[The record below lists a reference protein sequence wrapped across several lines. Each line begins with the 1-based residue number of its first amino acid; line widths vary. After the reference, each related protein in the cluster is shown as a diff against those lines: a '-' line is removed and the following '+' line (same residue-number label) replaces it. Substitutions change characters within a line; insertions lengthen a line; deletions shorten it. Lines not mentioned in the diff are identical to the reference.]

1 MTGKRART
9 AATSRPGPRPARRA
23 SRRADESKGE
33 STRRHI
39 LAVALAQFRRHGF
52 EKTTMRDIAAAAGV
66 ALGATYYHFPS
77 KDSLLFAFY
86 AQNHADMERSAAAYP
101 PGEPLRQR
109 LGRLLHAKLDDVAA
123 NRRLLRALVPRL
135 ADPGD
140 AVSAFSAESAD
151 IRTRT
156 IALFDRALD
165 GEGLTEATRHLAA
178 QCLWLLHLGLM
189 LYIVNDRSEDAAR
202 SHRLTDDL
210 LDIVVPLI
218 ALARSPIAAPLI
230 WRFREAI
237 VRAGL
242 ALPPSGGKGVE

>member
-1 MTGKRART
+1 MTGKRVRT
-9 AATSRPGPRPARRA
+9 ARSAPRPARRA
-23 SRRADESKGE
+23 RRRADESKGE

-39 LAVALAQFRRHGF
+39 LEVALAQFRKHGF

-86 AQNHADMERSAAAYP
+86 AQNHADMERSAASWP
-101 PGEPLRQR
+101 PGEPLRAR

-123 NRRLLRALVPRL
+123 NRRLLGSLIPRL

-140 AVSAFSAESAD
+140 AVSAFSTESAD
-151 IRTRT
+151 IRNRT
-156 IALFDRALD
+156 VALFDRALE
-165 GEGLTEATRHLAA
+165 GEGLTDATRHLAA

-189 LYIVNDRSEDAAR
+189 LYIVNDRSEGAAR

-210 LDIVVPLI
+210 LDIIVPLI
-218 ALARSPIAAPLI
+218 ALARSPIATPLI
-230 WRFREAI
+230 WQLRQAI

-242 ALPPSGGKGVE
+242 LTLPDSGGQRVE